1 MKVLKSLMLLLTLT
15 GATYAGEILQPGP
28 PPPPPSAPA
37 EITEPTMADK
47 AADILVAVVQNLLAL
62 R

>member
-1 MKVLKSLMLLLTLT
+1 MKALKSLMLLLALT

-28 PPPPPSAPA
+28 PPPSAPA
-37 EITEPTMADK
+37 AITKPTMADK
-47 AADILVAVVQNLLAL
+47 AADILVAIFQNLLSL